1 MSHSACPLCRRQV
14 QYYRWIPNQLRR
26 LVNSDWLCLTCYKLL
41 EVSEALSP
49 FSETSVEQKQTLK
62 KLDVILRDLHRH
74 APPVRVR
81 DLPPVFTQA
90 PTSSGGRYSPSTS
103 SGGDKAPP
111 PNLGGEDPPDLHDQL
126 TQAVAGPQQ
135 SPSWA
140 HVYPQAGQTVS
151 SSEPEVTTTTDS
163 ETPVEARQLRDGC
176 HLIEAATGQIV
187 YKREGGALHPI
198 LPAHP
203 DKPWD
208 PYATS
213 SGPATPERAE
223 ENPWDNFS
231 GAEDDLGEDV
241 LLTGDPVVDTVT
253 SPVHSTA
260 PFRRFKLTVQ
270 SSSRGSG
277 LLEDISEFGQGEPW
291 LVFGDPPTREE
302 SPGYWGRRA
311 QDLLRET
318 VSPRDATE
326 DAEEHAEEHS
336 TSDHDGASGSQ
347 VV

>member
-1 MSHSACPLCRRQV
+1 MPLDR
-14 QYYRWIPNQLRR
+14 
-26 LVNSDWLCLTCYKLL
+26 
-41 EVSEALSP
+41 
-49 FSETSVEQKQTLK
+49 
-62 KLDVILRDLHRH
+62 
-74 APPVRVR
+74 
-81 DLPPVFTQA
+81 
-90 PTSSGGRYSPSTS
+90 
-103 SGGDKAPP
+103 GGDRS
-111 PNLGGEDPPDLHDQL
+111 NCVQ
-126 TQAVAGPQQ
+126 
-135 SPSWA
+135 
-140 HVYPQAGQTVS
+140 
-151 SSEPEVTTTTDS
+151 
-163 ETPVEARQLRDGC
+163 
-176 HLIEAATGQIV
+176 
-187 YKREGGALHPI
+187 KRTGALRPI

-213 SGPATPERAE
+213 SGPDTPERAE

-260 PFRRFKLTVQ
+260 PFRSFKLTVQ

-318 VSPRDATE
+318 VSPRVSTPTE
-326 DAEEHAEEHS
+326 DAEEHS
-336 TSDHDGASGSQ
+336 TSGHDGASGSQ